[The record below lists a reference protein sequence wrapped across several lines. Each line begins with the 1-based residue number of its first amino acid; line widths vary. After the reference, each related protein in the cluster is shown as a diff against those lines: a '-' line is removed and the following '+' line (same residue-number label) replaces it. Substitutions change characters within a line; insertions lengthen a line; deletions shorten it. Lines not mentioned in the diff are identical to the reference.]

1 MQTMKSMLSAV
12 LWIGASVAIGLGLS
26 YLTDLNPWLCILITM
41 LALKLNGWLAYREDR
56 GKFND

>member
-1 MQTMKSMLSAV
+1 MKSMLSAV